1 MMLVELV
8 TMVKMLRGAQDT
20 KKITEISVR
29 RMFVLLL
36 LFFLRMAVAES
47 TEGLDLCWE
56 LLKAK

>member
-1 MMLVELV
+1 MV
-8 TMVKMLRGAQDT
+8 TTVKMLRGAQDT
-20 KKITEISVR
+20 KKITEIRVR
-29 RMFVLLL
+29 RMFVLRL